1 MDPLAYYNSMQAQA
15 GLAPPQ
21 VIFPGQVSAAIAAQG
36 PVGAFGTLYPTQTFQ
51 TSIGAPPIFQGPTG
65 IMAPMMPSSPYNPYA
80 PSSSGGGVPAYGGFQ
95 GSPSP
100 FRPYAPNPPPAY
112 GGFQGQGA
120 VPFAPPAPQ
129 PAFDTAYGGF
139 VAQQQAEERRG
150 WVEGRGAQGVMAR
163 LGANAAVGAAGAF
176 MGRKAGPWGAFAGGM
191 IGFLG
196 AELSGFGQ
204 GAQNLHGD
212 WSTGP
217 RLSEQGMASGIEHL
231 SRGFVSSGS
240 QLNAIGQGFS
250 HHAAH
255 QVAHGITS
263 LADSSSF
270 RAETRDRFN
279 TQDLSRMTQLGA
291 QSGLMSGVNSSSQMV
306 SQVRD
311 IAKMVSAFTELAKE
325 PDFVRAVQGLGNLR
339 ASGLNLHESLH
350 AVSQGRTQA
359 RMAGTS
365 FQGLMEVGGSI
376 GSQTYQSMGLTQGL
390 GVMSGMGNYAQAAA
404 SVNRGT
410 LGPQLSSL
418 AGGAQGLGTFNS
430 MYSAAALQH
439 PMTVPGLMG
448 SAGGLDT
455 NAVQGYLSGRH
466 DVFSLTGRGS
476 SVLGGIANRQGP
488 EGLGQSIAM
497 QPMLQDTLGR
507 ILQSQ
512 GPFAQRNHEDRQVM
526 ALAGQMNM
534 RGAGGFLTAA
544 QAMGMDRTQAVARAT
559 ELGSE
564 TYWQGQRQQLS
575 TDRREIRADRD
586 REREENAPTFWG
598 TLRHETALGSGI
610 ESTNSGLHHAGMSVS
625 RFFGG
630 GEGQTFSGGPTS
642 EGGLF
647 RQRQRARST
656 DFEGYQRRLSA
667 RASGDRSS
675 LLVDARD
682 NINLM
687 EARGMRGAGAV
698 LGAGLDVAFGGSST
712 DREIERR
719 NYAAAGSFA
728 SSVQNATASDRRGA
742 MSNVSSAFGDAGAAG
757 EYAERL
763 AAVARNSGG
772 TGRSVANGAF
782 RGIVMGLTNTAV
794 DPGNIMGSSSIT
806 GDQQYNAYRDTMR
819 RRGWDDD
826 RIATTW
832 REQQGNIS
840 GAVSTFQRASGQGG
854 TERAAWDATS
864 SNESRWRGRGG
875 YLAGAREDLANA
887 NTRLLGDVGSAAQES
902 FRGAL
907 DQTTGV
913 GRTGSRQSEVSRR
926 MIVALASANV
936 ANRQD
941 GSRYGRRSGAL
952 ATEMAQ
958 QAQREGIDFSAVSDR
973 ASSLADRMREDHG
986 FQTAA
991 RGFMDKDTDPRNALT
1006 RLGRYEDSV
1015 SDPLNAMNVA
1025 LGSQLLGGSGG
1036 VLSEVLGGSDAS
1048 SHNPEEMRRKL
1059 AAMTPEQL
1067 RRLRSQRG
1075 GARLADMVGQLNSGD
1090 SRTSSAAMRNITGL
1104 VGDLGVEGRQL
1115 QDRWRSEHSVLNR
1128 LAPTRLRDAMMDSA
1142 VSEQMRASSPGERS
1156 GIGGLLESV
1165 GTQDEARSNG
1175 LGGAADSL
1183 RSASE
1188 QMNEAA
1194 RNLNEAVNRDGLS
1207 SLLGNR

>member
-80 PSSSGGGVPAYGGFQ
+80 PSSGGGGVPAYGGFS

-150 WVEGRGAQGVMAR
+150 WVEGRGASGVMAR

-176 MGRKAGPWGAFAGGM
+176 MGRKAGPWGALAGGM
-191 IGFLG
+191 VGFLG

-217 RLSEQGMASGIEHL
+217 RLSEQGLASGIEHA
-231 SRGFVSSGS
+231 SRGFVSSGP

-250 HHAAH
+250 HRASHAA
-255 QVAHGITS
+255 AHGITS
-263 LADSSSF
+263 LADSSAF
-270 RAETRDRFN
+270 RSETRERFN

-311 IAKMVSAFTELAKE
+311 IARMVSAFTELAKE

-339 ASGLNLHESLH
+339 ASGLNLHESLN
-350 AVSQGRTQA
+350 AVAQGRSQA

-410 LGPQLSSL
+410 LGTQLSSL
-418 AGGAQGLGTFNS
+418 AGGAQGIGTFNS

-526 ALAGQMNM
+526 ALSRQMNM
-534 RGAGGFLTAA
+534 SGSAGFLTAA

-564 TYWQGQRQQLS
+564 TYWQGQRQQLV
-575 TDRREIRADRD
+575 TDRREVRADRD
-586 REREENAPTFWG
+586 REREENAPTFWS
-598 TLRHETALGSGI
+598 TLRHETGVGSGI
-610 ESTNSGLHHAGMSVS
+610 ESINASLHHAGMGVS
-625 RFFGG
+625 RLFGG
-630 GEGQTFSGGPTS
+630 GENHTFTGGPTS

-647 RQRQRARST
+647 RQRQRARSV
-656 DFEGYQRRLSA
+656 DFESYQRRLA
-667 RASGDRSS
+667 TRSGERSS
-675 LLVDARD
+675 FMVDARD
-682 NINLM
+682 QINLM

-698 LGAGLDVAFGGSST
+698 MGAGLEAAFGDSST
-712 DREIERR
+712 SREAERL

-728 SSVQNATASDRRGA
+728 SSVQNATAADRRGA
-742 MSNVSSAFGDAGAAG
+742 MGRVNQAFGDSGAAG

-763 AAVARNSGG
+763 SAAARNNNGV
-772 TGRSVANGAF
+772 GRSLLNGAF
-782 RGIVMGLTNTAV
+782 RGGVMALTNTMV
-794 DPGNIMGSSSIT
+794 DPGNVMGASALT
-806 GDQQYNAYRDTMR
+806 GEQTYNAYRDTMR
-819 RRGWDDD
+819 RRGWDED
-826 RIATTW
+826 RIATSW
-832 REQQGNIS
+832 REHQGDIA
-840 GAVSTFQRASGQGG
+840 GAVSTFQRASGQSG
-854 TERAAWDATS
+854 TERAVWDATS

-875 YLAGAREDLANA
+875 YMAGAREDLSKA
-887 NTRLLGDVGSAAQES
+887 NTRLLGDVGSEAQES

-913 GRTGSRQSEVSRR
+913 GRTGTRQNDVSRR
-926 MIVALASANV
+926 MIVALAAANV

-941 GSRYGRRSGAL
+941 GGKYGRRSGAL
-952 ATEMAQ
+952 ATEMSQ
-958 QAQREGIDFSAVSDR
+958 QAAREGIDFSAVSDR

-991 RGFMDKDTDPRNALT
+991 RGFLDKDTNPRNAVT
-1006 RLGRYEDSV
+1006 RLERYEADV
-1015 SDPLNAMNVA
+1015 ADPLNAMNVA
-1025 LGSQLLGGSGG
+1025 LGSQLLGSSGG
-1036 VLSEVLGGSDAS
+1036 VMSEVLGGGDAS
-1048 SHNPEEMRRKL
+1048 SHNPDDLRRRL
-1059 AAMTPEQL
+1059 ASMTPEQI
-1067 RRLRSQRG
+1067 RRLRGQRG
-1075 GARLADMVGQLNSGD
+1075 GARIAGMIGQLNSGD
-1090 SRTSSAAMRNITGL
+1090 SRTSAEAMRNITGAI
-1104 VGDLGVEGRQL
+1104 GDLGVEGRQL
-1115 QDRWRSEHSVLNR
+1115 QDRWRGEHSVLNR
-1128 LAPTRLRDAMMDSA
+1128 IMPRRLRDAMQDSW
-1142 VSEQMRASSPGERS
+1142 VGDQMRAASPGERS
-1156 GIGGLLESV
+1156 GIGGLLEST
-1165 GTQDEARSNG
+1165 GTQDEARG
-1175 LGGAADSL
+1175 AGMGGAADTL
-1183 RSASE
+1183 RAASE

-1207 SLLGNR
+1207 NLLGNR